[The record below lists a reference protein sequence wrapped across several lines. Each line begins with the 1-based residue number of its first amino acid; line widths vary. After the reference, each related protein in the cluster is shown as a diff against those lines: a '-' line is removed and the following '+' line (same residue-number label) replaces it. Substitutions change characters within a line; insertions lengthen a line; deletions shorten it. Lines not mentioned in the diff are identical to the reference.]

1 MLRTARA
8 GLIGA
13 ALMGTLTPVRSHAQ
27 TVTRSDYDAA
37 SSLLE
42 ANLRGLVK
50 NQAVEPHW
58 IGDRG
63 NFWYRRD
70 EARGTSYVLFDA
82 RKRTKTPLF
91 DHAAMAAA
99 LGGILG
105 PGSAPTAEA
114 LGLANVEVTPD
125 LRRLTAV
132 AGKKTVA
139 CDLKPLRCT
148 GADLMAQEPGLLP
161 SPDGKRAVLVKD
173 YNLVVRDLA
182 TGRETALTKDGERY
196 NAYGSLTDQSLI
208 TIPRRKSGMVLPP
221 MGTVWSPDGR
231 YLLSHR
237 ADERRLAVNPFV
249 EWVPSDGGL
258 RPVLHEIRSAFAGDR
273 ERTGSTLF
281 VFNLETG
288 RQVEVTAPPPFD
300 GSDGNNPVTWSPE
313 PVGWSVGRGQ
323 VFLIVKT
330 AGSKRVGL
338 LRVDLASGKGTVVFD
353 ETSPTK
359 VETNAVEY
367 NVPNVRVIGDGA
379 EAIWY
384 SARTGWGHLYR
395 YDAQTGVLKSPI
407 TAGDW
412 AVIDILAVDERLREV
427 YFTGGGREAGRDP
440 YYRHLYKAAFDD
452 GRTTLLTDPDAD
464 HHFDPPNAPT
474 LKLLFRSTDP
484 PPLVNPAAGVLLDT
498 YSTVSEP
505 PVTVLR
511 SAKNGALIAEIE
523 RADASALFATGWKP
537 PLREKVKAADGVT
550 DLYAVYYRPLRTVR
564 GGKHPIIDAEYGG
577 PQVTVAPTNFVRAYS
592 AGNPSGESG
601 LARLGFA
608 MVTVDGR
615 GTPYRSRAYRDAGY
629 PEFTQVGIDDH
640 VAAIT
645 QLAARHPEI
654 DLSRVGVYGVSWGGT
669 FAAQAILSRP
679 EFFKVASSASGVYDY
694 APLYGG
700 FEAFIGVPQYPDG
713 ATYRA
718 KPSDKP
724 TNFAKLDITAM
735 ASNLK
740 GRLLL
745 IYGDLDENV
754 PPVQVFRMV
763 DALTRA
769 NKPYDLLYLPGRP
782 HAAANDPYAVR
793 RVWDYFVEHLLGDPP
808 VPDAA
813 VTLKPARP
821 TP

>member
-8 GLIGA
+8 ALIGA
-13 ALMGTLTPVRSHAQ
+13 ATMMVLAPAGSQGQ
-27 TVTRSDYDAA
+27 TVSRSDYDAA
-37 SSLLE
+37 SGLLE
-42 ANLRGLVK
+42 TNLRGLVK

-58 IGDRG
+58 LGSQG

-82 RKRTKTPLF
+82 KKRTRTPLF
-91 DHAAMAAA
+91 NHAAMATALAGA
-99 LGGILG
+99 LGT
-105 PGSAPTAEA
+105 GSAPTAEA
-114 LGLANVEVTPD
+114 LGLTDVEVTPD

-132 AGKKTVA
+132 VGKKTVT
-139 CDLKPLRCT
+139 CELKPLRCAA
-148 GADLMAQEPGLLP
+148 ADLVTPPPGLLP
-161 SPDGKRAVLVKD
+161 SPDGKRAALVKD

-182 TGRETALTKDGERY
+182 TGRETALTTDGERHF
-196 NAYGSLTDQSLI
+196 AYGSLTDQSLI
-208 TIPRRKSGMVLPP
+208 TIPRRKTGMVLPP
-221 MGTVWSPDGR
+221 MGTVWSPDGK
-231 YLLSHR
+231 YLLSTR

-249 EWVPSDGGL
+249 EWVPSDGAL
-258 RPVLHEIRSAFAGDR
+258 RPVLHEIRSAFIGDR
-273 ERTGSTLF
+273 DRTGTALF
-281 VFNLETG
+281 VFDVAAG
-288 RQVEVTAPPPFD
+288 RRVEVTAPPPYD
-300 GSDGNNPVTWSPE
+300 GGDGNPVNWTPD
-313 PVGWSVGRGQ
+313 PVGWSVARGQ
-323 VFLIVKT
+323 VFLIAKT
-330 AGSKRVGL
+330 AGSKRAGL
-338 LRVDLASGKGTVVFD
+338 LRVDLATGKGTIVFD
-353 ETSPTK
+353 EGSSTK
-359 VETNAVEY
+359 VETNAIEY
-367 NVPNVRVIGDGA
+367 NVPNVKVIGDGA

-395 YDAQTGVLKSPI
+395 YDAQTGVLKNPI

-412 AVIDILAVDERLREV
+412 AVIDIIAVDERLREV
-427 YFTGGGREAGRDP
+427 YLTGGGREPGRDP
-440 YYRHLYKAAFDD
+440 YYRHLYKAALDD
-452 GRTTLLTDPDAD
+452 GRITLLTDADAD
-464 HHFDPPNAPT
+464 HHYDPPNAPT

-511 SAKNGALIAEIE
+511 STRTGAVLAEIE
-523 RADASALFATGWKP
+523 RADASALYATGWKP
-537 PLREKVKAADGVT
+537 PVREKVTAADGVT
-550 DLYAVYYRPLRTVR
+550 DLYAVYYRPLRPVS

-608 MVTVDGR
+608 TVTIDGR
-615 GTPYRSRAYRDAGY
+615 GTPYRSRAFRDAGY

-640 VAAIT
+640 IAAIK

-654 DLSRVGVYGVSWGGT
+654 DLTRVGVYGVSWGGT

-700 FEAFIGVPQYPDG
+700 FEAFLGIPQYADG
-713 ATYRA
+713 SSYRT
-718 KPSDKP
+718 KPGEKP
-724 TNFAKLDITAM
+724 VNYAKLDITAM
-735 ASNLK
+735 APNLK
-740 GRLLL
+740 GKLLL

-782 HAAANDPYAVR
+782 HAAAADPYAVR
-793 RVWDYFVEHLLGDPP
+793 RVWDYFVEHLLGDPL

-813 VTLKPARP
+813 VTLRPAPR
-821 TP
+821 